1 MDFLKEAFQRV
12 KEDVLSLR
20 HDIGYLKM
28 GMDDFQSSLSE
39 VRESLLFLKEGLEDL
54 VSLNKKIFSLY
65 KELASTQTKIVS
77 TNTADSS
84 THRQP
89 FKPLEGQI
97 SSISIG
103 NEGVTT
109 DRQTHRQTDRHIENT
124 LKTNDSLTKE
134 PTYPNFTPPK
144 DPIKNA
150 AEILSSLDAIKKEI
164 RLKFKRLT
172 EREWLV
178 FSTIYQQGE
187 ENGFSDYKEIASH
200 LGLTESSIRDYVG
213 RILSK
218 GIPVE
223 KHRINNKTIH
233 LKISEDLKK
242 VASLSTIL
250 QLRGL

>member
-1 MDFLKEAFQRV
+1 MDLVKESFQKV
-12 KEDVLSLR
+12 KEDILSLR
-20 HDIGYLKM
+20 HDIDYLKLSI
-28 GMDDFQSSLSE
+28 DDFQSSLNE
-39 VRESLLFLKEGLEDL
+39 VRESLLFLKDGLSDL
-54 VSLNKKIFSLY
+54 TSLTKDIFGLY
-65 KELASTQTKIVS
+65 KELASTQTRIVS
-77 TNTADSS
+77 TNTTNSS
-84 THRQP
+84 TDQQP

-97 SSISIG
+97 SPISIG

-109 DRQTHRQTDRHIENT
+109 DRQTHRQTDRHINNT
-124 LKTNDSLTKE
+124 SKIQDSVIKE
-134 PTYPNFTPPK
+134 STFSDFIPSK

-213 RILSK
+213 RILNK

-233 LKISEDLKK
+233 LKVSEDLKR

-250 QLRGL
+250 QLREL